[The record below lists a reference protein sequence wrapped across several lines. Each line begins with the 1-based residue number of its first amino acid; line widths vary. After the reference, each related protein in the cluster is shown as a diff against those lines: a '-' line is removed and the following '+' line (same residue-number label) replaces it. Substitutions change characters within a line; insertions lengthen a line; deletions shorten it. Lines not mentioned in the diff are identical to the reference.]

1 MASGLSILLPKIRIG
16 TLDIVSSVISACV
29 QDRRRAKFEEKHFV
43 EALWPPRAIF
53 WCYGTPVEEESL
65 QKGFAEAAPI

>member
-29 QDRRRAKFEEKHFV
+29 QDRRRVKFEEKHFV
-43 EALWPPRAIF
+43 EAL
-53 WCYGTPVEEESL
+53 
-65 QKGFAEAAPI
+65 